1 MLEKLR
7 ETPSSV
13 SIKNGADMKYER
25 SQHFRFK
32 LLSEGTNIP
41 SMKGS
46 QLVETSPVGQGT
58 DNLTER
64 SLSVAAGCREV
75 HN

>member
-7 ETPSSV
+7 ETPSGV

-25 SQHFRFK
+25 RNKHTINERP
-32 LLSEGTNIP
+32 GH
-41 SMKGS
+41 
-46 QLVETSPVGQGT
+46 LVETSPVGQGT

-64 SLSVAAGCREV
+64 SLSVAGCREV